1 MAEEIAKHR
10 AKNRRKNRHKDLLK
24 GCLAVISPL
33 FKHKITV
40 VSQHI
45 VTAER
50 AGADL
55 HFFIIIAAPKR
66 IYFLLRDFFNQ
77 AEIFKMSQVIANLP
91 ALLWMQQRDIRDL
104 GDEFMAMMASGQVD
118 AVSAY
123 EAIRA
128 RKNRTS
134 PKPPS
139 TGGLG
144 SDGGKKPAYFT
155 KEQVDAM
162 SDAEIDKNYDAIRK
176 SMMRW

>member
-1 MAEEIAKHR
+1 MCLAEEIAKHR

-45 VTAER
+45 VNAER

-77 AEIFKMSQVIANLP
+77 AEIFKMSQVIAKTAN
-91 ALLWMQQRDIRDL
+91 
-104 GDEFMAMMASGQVD
+104 
-118 AVSAY
+118 
-123 EAIRA
+123 
-128 RKNRTS
+128 N
-134 PKPPS
+134 PS
-139 TGGLG
+139 WRVI
-144 SDGGKKPAYFT
+144 PT
-155 KEQVDAM
+155 KCP
-162 SDAEIDKNYDAIRK
+162 YLTP
-176 SMMRW
+176 

>member
-1 MAEEIAKHR
+1 MCLAEEITKHCT
-10 AKNRRKNRHKDLLK
+10 KNRRKNRHKDLLK

-55 HFFIIIAAPKR
+55 HFFIVIAAPKR

-91 ALLWMQQRDIRDL
+91 ALLWMQQRDKHINRAGIPMHITQHTDFYCK
-104 GDEFMAMMASGQVD
+104 EFN
-118 AVSAY
+118 
-123 EAIRA
+123 IH
-128 RKNRTS
+128 KN
-134 PKPPS
+134 PPFCFDC
-139 TGGLG
+139 TTHRG
-144 SDGGKKPAYFT
+144 F
-155 KEQVDAM
+155 
-162 SDAEIDKNYDAIRK
+162 
-176 SMMRW
+176 